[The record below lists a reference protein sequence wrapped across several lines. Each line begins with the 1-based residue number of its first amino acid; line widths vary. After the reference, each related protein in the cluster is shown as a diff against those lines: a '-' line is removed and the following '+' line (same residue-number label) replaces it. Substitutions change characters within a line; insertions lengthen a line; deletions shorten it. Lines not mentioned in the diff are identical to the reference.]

1 MLRIPW
7 HFRRQLRRHL
17 RRAMSIGIVASTAAL
32 GITLAVAATPAAPA
46 AAAAPGTPGTPQAP
60 LVVYTENFENGV
72 GNTAVR
78 LTDYTGAPP
87 VNASYTADPAW
98 LTHCSGWIATTNSP
112 EPADSECFGYW
123 QEIPAMAN
131 ILGQYAGTGAGNHAL
146 GEESSFFAPGADKVV
161 AETAQQIPLSGA
173 SRFLTFSV
181 DVAEI
186 GCAGV
191 DSLLKFYL
199 MNGATAI
206 PTFSSPIQACVNPPT
221 TIDGVPVGTY
231 TSNGPVLF
239 AGSSMGLRLINGEGG
254 GQGNDF
260 AIDNIRVLDV
270 TPQLDKNFAAAT
282 APENGSVALNY
293 TITNTSELAVKNG
306 WSFTDSLPA
315 GLVAT
320 PGSATTTCSGGT
332 ATATAG
338 AISVAG
344 NLNAGQA
351 SCTATVQ
358 VSAPNPGT
366 YTTCAA
372 NVTAVTGIN
381 RPGCTTV
388 RFTVE
393 PTVAAGGPYS
403 GQEGATIAIA
413 GSATD
418 PDSPVTSTWTITP
431 AAGTDPGATCAITS
445 AAALSTSVRCT
456 DDGTYTLTLT
466 GSDGFNPPKSASTT
480 VTLFN
485 VAPAVNITAPAD
497 GTVVTPGTVVSFT
510 APFTDVGT
518 NDTHTCTVNHGGG
531 APVGPPVVS
540 EVPGSG
546 TCVSGAGFTT
556 PGSHNVL
563 VTIFDDDGGS
573 ATDVV
578 SVIVDPPPSVNP
590 GGPYSGN
597 EGAGI
602 PIAGSASDPG
612 GSNLTHT
619 WSTVPASG
627 VDAGAT
633 CAFGNAA
640 ALSTSVTCTDDG
652 TYTLRLTGSDGF
664 NPPVVMSTTL
674 TVANVAPVVTIT
686 APADQVVVPTGTVV
700 AVTAP
705 FTDVGANDSHTCTVN
720 FFDGGPV
727 VTGTVGGGTCSASDA
742 LTVPGVH
749 DVLVTVTDDDG
760 GAGTDV
766 VRVIVNAPPVVDAGG
781 PYSGQEGASI
791 AIAGTVTD
799 PDGPTVT
806 HAWTVT
812 PGAGVD
818 PGATCA
824 IADPAAVSTS
834 VSCTDDGPYTLTL
847 TGTDGLNA
855 PVAVSTT
862 LTLFNEA
869 PEVDIT
875 APADGVVV
883 ATGAVVGFTA
893 AYTDAGSNDTH
904 TCTLDYDDGSS
915 VAPGTITPGTCTA
928 SHGFTVAGP
937 HNVLVTVL
945 DDDGASATDVVTVIV
960 NAPPVVDAGGP
971 YSGAEGGSVALAG
984 TVTDPDGP
992 NLSHTWSIV
1001 SASGVDAGTGCTFG
1015 DAAALSTSVACT
1027 DDGTY
1032 TLTLTASDGLN
1043 APVADSTTLSLANVA
1058 PVVDIIAP
1066 ADGIVVA
1073 TGAVVTV
1080 TAEFTDVGSNDT
1092 HTCTVDFVD
1101 GGPVVAGTVVDGTCS
1116 ASEALTIAGPHE
1128 VLVTVTDDD
1137 GGVGTDTVTVV
1148 VNAPPVV
1155 EPGGPYGG
1163 AEGAGIA
1170 LSGTVTDPDG
1180 PSLATVWTATA
1191 GPGVDAGA
1199 TCAFADA
1206 AAQST
1211 TVTCTDDGTYTVTL
1225 TADDSINAPVPANA
1239 TLTVTNVA
1247 PVVEIAEP
1255 ANGAT
1260 FERGT
1265 TVSFAAPFTDAG
1277 SNDTHTCAVDF
1288 GDGTPVATGTVANGT
1303 CATTHA
1309 YSALGPHDAVVSVTD
1324 DDGGVGTATVRV
1336 VIYVPGEA
1344 WAISAGGVVTIPR
1357 TPYAGCPPNSSHTL
1371 AGLNVPGVANVTALN
1386 ADCTM
1391 DPLTGTTVAEA
1402 SVDGASL
1409 LGGLISIT
1417 NIETSCRAGADGFFG
1432 SSRVGTINGRPIG
1445 TSSGSISIPLVATI
1459 HYNQTVTTPSG
1470 ELFQYAI
1477 RVTTLLG
1484 QEIVLSG
1491 CHVG

>member
-1 MLRIPW
+1 MRGT
-7 HFRRQLRRHL
+7 RRYLSRHL
-17 RRAMSIGIVASTAAL
+17 RRALSVGIVAATAAL
-32 GITLAVAATPAAPA
+32 GITLTVAATPAAPA
-46 AAAAPGTPGTPQAP
+46 AEAAPGTPGTPQAP
-60 LVVYTENFENGV
+60 LVVYTEDFENGV
-72 GNTAVR
+72 GNAAVH

-87 VNASYTADPAW
+87 VNSTYTADPAW
-98 LTHCSGWIATTNSP
+98 LTHCSGWIARASSP
-112 EPADSECFGYW
+112 EPANSECVGW
-123 QEIPAMAN
+123 WHDITIPAD
-131 ILGQYAGTGAGNHAL
+131 ILGQYSGVGAGNHAL
-146 GEESSFFAPGADKVV
+146 GDASSDFAPGANKVV
-161 AETAQQIPLSGA
+161 VETEQQIPLSGA

-191 DSLLKFYL
+191 HSLLKFYL
-199 MNGATAI
+199 MSGATAI
-206 PTFSSPIQACVNPPT
+206 PTFSSPIEACVNPPSV
-221 TIDGVPVGTY
+221 IDGIPVGTY

-239 AGSSMGLRLINGEGG
+239 SGSAMGLRLVNGEGNG
-254 GQGNDF
+254 NGNDF

-270 TPQLDKNFAAAT
+270 TPQLDKDFAAAT
-282 APENGSVALNY
+282 VPENGSVALTY

-315 GLVAT
+315 GLVT
-320 PGSATTTCSGGT
+320 VPGSAGTTCPGGT

-338 AISVAG
+338 AVSVSG

-351 SCTATVQ
+351 SCTATVR
-358 VSAPNPGT
+358 VTAPNPGN

-372 NVTAVTGIN
+372 NVTAATGISL
-381 RPGCTTV
+381 PGCTSV

-413 GSATD
+413 GAVTD
-418 PDSPVTSTWTITP
+418 PDSSGLTSTWTVTP
-431 AAGTDPGATCAITS
+431 GAGTDPGATCALTNP
-445 AAALSTSVRCT
+445 AAVSTSVRCT

-466 GSDGFNPPKSASTT
+466 ASDGFNPPIAASTT
-480 VTLFN
+480 LTLFN
-485 VAPAVNITAPAD
+485 VAPAVTITAPAD
-497 GTVVTPGTVVSFT
+497 GTEVTPGTVVSFT

-518 NDTHTCTVNHGGG
+518 NDSHTCTFDYDGG
-531 APVGPPVVS
+531 AAVGPPVVA

-556 PGSHNVL
+556 PGTHNVL

-578 SVIVDPPPSVNP
+578 SVIVNAPPAVNP
-590 GGPYSGN
+590 GGPYSGT

-602 PIAGSASDPG
+602 AISGTASDPDAP
-612 GSNLTHT
+612 NLTT
-619 WSTVPASG
+619 SWSVSG
-627 VDAGAT
+627 PCVIGD
-633 CAFGNAA
+633 AA
-640 ALSTSVTCTDDG
+640 ALSTSVTCADNG
-652 TYTLRLTGSDGF
+652 TYPLTLTASDGV
-664 NPPVVMSTTL
+664 NTPVSVGTTL
-674 TVANVAPVVTIT
+674 TVANVAPTVTIT
-686 APADQVVVPTGTVV
+686 APADQTVVPTGTVV
-700 AVTAP
+700 TVTAG
-705 FTDVGANDSHTCTVN
+705 FTDPGTADTHTCTV
-720 FFDGGPV
+720 GSVP
-727 VTGTVGGGTCSASDA
+727 GTVGAGTCSAS
-742 LTVPGVH
+742 LTLTAPGAH
-749 DVLVTVTDDDG
+749 DITVAVTDDNG
-760 GAGTDV
+760 GVGTDV
-766 VRVIVNAPPVVDAGG
+766 VRVIVNAAPVVDAGG

-799 PDGPTVT
+799 PDGPTTT
-806 HAWTVT
+806 HTWTVT

-834 VSCTDDGPYTLTL
+834 VRCTDDGPYTLTL
-847 TGTDGLNA
+847 TGSDGLNA

-869 PEVDIT
+869 PVVDIT

-893 AYTDAGSNDTH
+893 TYTDAGSNDTH
-904 TCTLDYDDGSS
+904 TCTLDYDDGTP
-915 VAPGTITPGTCTA
+915 VAPGTITPGTCA
-928 SHGFTVAGP
+928 SSHGFTVAGP

-971 YSGAEGGSVALAG
+971 YTGAEGATVPVVA

-992 NLSHTWSIV
+992 SLTHTWSIAP
-1001 SASGVDAGTGCTFG
+1001 ASGVDSGAVCAFG
-1015 DAAALSTSVACT
+1015 NSAALSTSVACT

-1032 TLTLTASDGLN
+1032 ALTLTANDGLN
-1043 APVADSTTLSLANVA
+1043 APVSDTATLTLTNVA
-1058 PVVDIIAP
+1058 PVVDITAP
-1066 ADGIVVA
+1066 EDGVVVA

-1092 HTCTVDFVD
+1092 HGCTVDFVD
-1101 GGPVVAGTVVDGTCS
+1101 GSPPAAGTVVDGTCS
-1116 ASEALTIAGPHE
+1116 ASEALTVAGPHE

-1137 GGVGTDTVTVV
+1137 GGIGTDTVTVV

-1163 AEGAGIA
+1163 AEGAGIP
-1170 LSGTVTDPDG
+1170 LTGTVTDPDG
-1180 PSLATVWTATA
+1180 PALVTAWTATA
-1191 GPGVDAGA
+1191 GPDVDAGA
-1199 TCAFADA
+1199 TCVFADA

-1211 TVTCTDDGTYTVTL
+1211 VVTCTDDGTYTLTL
-1225 TADDSINAPVPANA
+1225 TADDSINAPVPATT

-1255 ANGAT
+1255 VNGAT

-1265 TVSFAAPFTDAG
+1265 TVTFAAPFTDAG
-1277 SNDTHTCAVDF
+1277 GNDTHTCAVDF
-1288 GDGTPVATGTVANGT
+1288 GDGTPVATGTITDGT

-1309 YSALGPHDAVVSVTD
+1309 FSALGPHDVVVSVTD

-1344 WAISAGGVVTIPR
+1344 WAISASGVVTIPR
-1357 TPYAGCPPNSSHTL
+1357 TPYAGCPPNSSHTTI
-1371 AGLNVPGVANVTALN
+1371 GLNVPGVANVSALN
-1386 ADCTM
+1386 AECTM
-1391 DPLTGTTVAEA
+1391 DPATGTTVAEA

-1417 NIETSCRAGADGFFG
+1417 NIETSCRAGADGLFG

-1445 TSSGSISIPLVATI
+1445 TGSGSISIPLVATVY
-1459 HYNQTVTTPSG
+1459 YNQTVTTPSG
-1470 ELFQYAI
+1470 ELSQYAI
-1477 RVTTLLG
+1477 RVVTLLG
-1484 QEIVLSG
+1484 QEIVLAG
-1491 CHVG
+1491 CHLG